1 MINFKA
7 FIHAIHGAILEANNT
22 LMNRN
27 QDVLNQYFEATNY
40 SGEDE
45 KEKEKTILKPK
56 TVSLEYPHVD
66 ADGNLQLTEILVP
79 LITLAPLNLSQIDKV
94 TLTSEFEMKINGKEL
109 EIEFSDRKS
118 TGFLR
123 KNRDTKLG
131 KIEIVIKPQDSS
143 EGIKILVEAYE
154 NALKRQL

>member
-22 LMNRN
+22 LMNKN
-27 QDVLNQYFEATNY
+27 QDVLNQYFEATPY
-40 SGEDE
+40 SGEDD
-45 KEKEKTILKPK
+45 KEKTILKPK

-94 TLTSEFEMKINGKEL
+94 TLTSEFEMKINGNEL

-118 TGFLR
+118 GGFLR